1 MNPGDLTL
9 LLDGLLTQTDEH
21 EWLEFKHNDDPHTI
35 GEYISALANAAAL
48 DGEPC
53 GYMVWGIEDVT
64 HRVLGTSFKPGS
76 AKINAQ
82 LLDMWLHQYLRP
94 KLDFR
99 FEAFDYQG
107 LPVVVLRVPAA
118 VAQPVSF
125 HEVEY
130 IRIHSA
136 KVKLASH
143 ADKEARL
150 WARLNTRGDWTA
162 ELVSAASVADL
173 DPAALAEGC
182 KRFGEK
188 YPHLADEVKDWDAP
202 TLLSK
207 LKLSRGGQLT
217 RAALLLFGKDE
228 AAQYLPLP
236 PQVSW
241 VLKDADGTTLDYHH
255 YGLPLL
261 LVPDALFERVRNL
274 TVRYLP
280 PGTLFP
286 TEVPQYDAWVI
297 REGLHNAIAHQ
308 DYALGG
314 RVNVIEKPDQ
324 LVFSNV
330 GRFLPGKVESLLEH
344 DRSPEQYRNPCLT
357 QAMVSLKLIDT
368 VGSGIRRMFIEQR
381 KRFFPLPD
389 YLIEPEQQ
397 RVEVRITGRIVDER
411 YVHVL
416 MQQPYLSLMDVFLL
430 DKVQKR
436 LPISAT
442 EVRVL
447 RARKLIEGRMPNL
460 HVSAQ
465 IANVLGDQAQYI
477 LDKGFEKDFYLM
489 WVLKRLRTEPCKRA
503 DLERVLL
510 SKLPEILDAEQK
522 RNKVKNLLA
531 GMSRHLLITAD
542 GKRGPTAV
550 WRLLP
555 AGLDKLATEGKS

>member
-1 MNPGDLTL
+1 M
-9 LLDGLLTQTDEH
+9 
-21 EWLEFKHNDDPHTI
+21 
-35 GEYISALANAAAL
+35 
-48 DGEPC
+48 
-53 GYMVWGIEDVT
+53 
-64 HRVLGTSFKPGS
+64 
-76 AKINAQ
+76 
-82 LLDMWLHQYLRP
+82 
-94 KLDFR
+94 
-99 FEAFDYQG
+99 
-107 LPVVVLRVPAA
+107 
-118 VAQPVSF
+118 
-125 HEVEY
+125 
-130 IRIHSA
+130 
-136 KVKLASH
+136 
-143 ADKEARL
+143 
-150 WARLNTRGDWTA
+150 
-162 ELVSAASVADL
+162 
-173 DPAALAEGC
+173 
-182 KRFGEK
+182 
-188 YPHLADEVKDWDAP
+188 
-202 TLLSK
+202 
-207 LKLSRGGQLT
+207 
-217 RAALLLFGKDE
+217 
-228 AAQYLPLP
+228 
-236 PQVSW
+236 
-241 VLKDADGTTLDYHH
+241 
-255 YGLPLL
+255 
-261 LVPDALFERVRNL
+261 
-274 TVRYLP
+274 
-280 PGTLFP
+280 
-286 TEVPQYDAWVI
+286 
-297 REGLHNAIAHQ
+297 
-308 DYALGG
+308 
-314 RVNVIEKPDQ
+314 
-324 LVFSNV
+324 
-330 GRFLPGKVESLLEH
+330 PGKVESLLEK

-436 LPISAT
+436 LPISAA